1 MRTGRLSCCPVPS
14 RGAGGVVSDYG
25 HELAFGVFLPPTSQ
39 QREQPVQLA
48 RLAEAAGLDLVTFQD
63 HPYQPA
69 FLDTWTLMSYVAA
82 RTQRIALAGNL
93 LTLPLRS
100 PAVLA
105 RSVASLDLLSGG
117 RIELGLGAGGFWD
130 AIEAMGGP
138 GRTSGESVSALEE
151 AIHVIRL
158 M

>member
-25 HELAFGVFLPPTSQ
+25 HELAFGVFLTPTSQ

-48 RLAEAAGLDLVTFQD
+48 RLAEAAVLDLVTFQD

-82 RTQRIALAGNL
+82 QTQNVRLAGNVIN
-93 LTLPLRS
+93 LPPRH
-100 PAVLA
+100 PA
-105 RSVASLDLLSGG
+105 
-117 RIELGLGAGGFWD
+117 
-130 AIEAMGGP
+130 
-138 GRTSGESVSALEE
+138 
-151 AIHVIRL
+151 
-158 M
+158 